1 MATDVDGKV
10 INSAKKLHKDDEIVL
25 LEEICGEVKILPR
38 QAKTSTS
45 DKIRK
50 IMISNQRN
58 IIDDLD
64 KKVEKSIEEFKKRIN
79 FDKEMRSPIPKL
91 VDNMK
96 NSTDWKVPVV
106 AACYYNRRWYFGTN
120 QSDFNIPKYDVD
132 NRTELFYASIEHAEI
147 NLLKKMGDIEKLDV
161 PVYTSLLPCDKCMK
175 VLHDKGVKK
184 IYYIEDHEHRNWSKR
199 SHQYAKEKGMKLI
212 KLLKDDD

>member
-1 MATDVDGKV
+1 
-10 INSAKKLHKDDEIVL
+10 
-25 LEEICGEVKILPR
+25 
-38 QAKTSTS
+38 
-45 DKIRK
+45 
-50 IMISNQRN
+50 MISNQRN

-79 FDKEMRSPIPKL
+79 FDKEMRSPIPKM

-120 QSDFNIPKYDVD
+120 QSDFNIATYDVD

-147 NLLKKMGDIEKLDV
+147 NLLKKLGDIEKLEV

-199 SHQYAKEKGMKLI
+199 SHQYAKEKGIKLI